1 MHQAFWQSLELRG
14 SFRVGSVGG
23 GGGGGEGEGECPVSI
38 LSCPPTP
45 PTEKKAKL
53 KHTNIGIRWA
63 RGGDMLWW
71 WWGGVVAVSL
81 LRQRIGDT
89 LKGMHHVC
97 QARLYLLPGMNGKM
111 LRIWQRPRV

>member
-1 MHQAFWQSLELRG
+1 MSCQY
-14 SFRVGSVGG
+14 SV
-23 GGGGGEGEGECPVSI
+23 V
-38 LSCPPTP
+38 PTHP